1 MSLAA
6 HIVLRN
12 VSVNFPVLS
21 FRDRSLRSRFV
32 SAVTLRRTRAVP
44 HIVSALNDV
53 SLDIR
58 AGDRVAIIGA
68 NGAGKTTLLRVLA
81 GIYHPTAGSVDV
93 LGRCLSLFDLSA
105 GFDEEATGY
114 ENIVRRGLVIGA
126 RRSEI
131 DARRAEI
138 AEFTELGD
146 RLDLPLRTYS
156 SGMMLRL
163 IFAVATAVEGEIVL
177 LDEWIGVGDQ
187 QFRRKARQRLD
198 EIVARA
204 GILVLASHD
213 IELIQSTCNRAI
225 LLEEGRMG
233 RSDRSAAAQGD
244 CRAARRLRQGGVVQD
259 PRHRGGARGS
269 RKHGRDGRRQRTP
282 ARQKCGRHRP
292 EPRRG
297 PV

>member
-1 MSLAA
+1 MSSQT

-12 VSVNFPVLS
+12 VSINFPVLS

-32 SAVTLRRTRAVP
+32 NAVTLRREAPRP
-44 HIVSALNDV
+44 HIVTALNDV

-58 AGDRVAIIGA
+58 AGDRVAIVGA

-114 ENIVRRGLVIGA
+114 ENIMRRGLVIGA
-126 RRSEI
+126 RRTEI
-131 DARRAEI
+131 EARRAEI

-163 IFAVATAVEGEIVL
+163 IFAVATAVEGKSCCSTN
-177 LDEWIGVGDQ
+177 GS
-187 QFRRKARQRLD
+187 
-198 EIVARA
+198 
-204 GILVLASHD
+204 ASAT
-213 IELIQSTCNRAI
+213 S
-225 LLEEGRMG
+225 
-233 RSDRSAAAQGD
+233 SS
-244 CRAARRLRQGGVVQD
+244 ARR
-259 PRHRGGARGS
+259 RGS
-269 RKHGRDGRRQRTP
+269 GSMRSWPAPAFWCWPRTISI
-282 ARQKCGRHRP
+282 
-292 EPRRG
+292 
-297 PV
+297 

>member
-1 MSLAA
+1 
-6 HIVLRN
+6 VR
-12 VSVNFPVLS
+12 FPLPS
-21 FRDRSLRSRFV
+21 FRDRSLRGRFV
-32 SAVTLRRTRAVP
+32 SAVTLRRKTAVP

-58 AGDRVAIIGA
+58 AGDRVATIGA

-81 GIYHPTAGSVDV
+81 GIYCPTSGSVDV
-93 LGRCLSLFDLSA
+93 LGRCLSLLDLQA

-114 ENIVRRGLVIGA
+114 ENIMRRGLVIGA

-138 AEFTELGD
+138 AEFSELGD
-146 RLDLPLRTYS
+146 RLDLPLRTDS

-163 IFAVATAVEGEIVL
+163 IFAVATAIEGEIVL

-187 QFRRKARQRLD
+187 QFRKKARQRLD

-213 IELIQSTCNRAI
+213 GELIKSTCNRAI
-225 LLEEGRMG
+225 LLEEGRI
-233 RSDRSAAAQGD
+233 AAAGPID
-244 CRAARRLRQGGVVQD
+244 EILGRYL
-259 PRHRGGARGS
+259 GGA
-269 RKHGRDGRRQRTP
+269 K
-282 ARQKCGRHRP
+282 A
-292 EPRRG
+292 
-297 PV
+297 

>member
-1 MSLAA
+1 MTPAA
-6 HIVLRN
+6 HIALRN
-12 VSVNFPVLS
+12 VSVRFPVLS

-32 SAVTLRRTRAVP
+32 NAMTLRRTTATP

-53 SLDIR
+53 NLDIG

-81 GIYHPTAGSVDV
+81 GIYHPTSGNVDV
-93 LGRCLSLFDLSA
+93 LGRCLPLFDLSA

-114 ENIVRRGLVIGA
+114 ENIMRRGLVIGA

-131 DARRAEI
+131 DAKRAEI
-138 AEFTELGD
+138 AAFTELGD

-187 QFRRKARQRLD
+187 QFRKKARQRLD
-198 EIVARA
+198 EIVVRA

-213 IELIQSTCNRAI
+213 IELIKSTCNRAI
-225 LLEEGRMG
+225 LLEEGRIVAAG
-233 RSDRSAAAQGD
+233 ASDEILGQY
-244 CRAARRLRQGGVVQD
+244 L
-259 PRHRGGARGS
+259 GGA
-269 RKHGRDGRRQRTP
+269 K
-282 ARQKCGRHRP
+282 A
-292 EPRRG
+292 
-297 PV
+297 

>member
-1 MSLAA
+1 MSTTA

-12 VSVNFPVLS
+12 VSVTFPVLS

-32 SAVTLRRTRAVP
+32 RAVTLRREAPRP
-44 HIVSALNDV
+44 RIVTALDGID
-53 SLDIR
+53 LDIR
-58 AGDRVAIIGA
+58 AGDRVALVGA

-81 GIYHPTAGSVDV
+81 GIYHPTVGSIDV

-114 ENIVRRGLVIGA
+114 ENIMRRGLVIGA
-126 RRSEI
+126 RRTEI

-187 QFRRKARQRLD
+187 QFRKKARQRLD

-213 IELIQSTCNRAI
+213 VDLIKSTCNRAI
-225 LLEEGRMG
+225 LLQKGRIMAAGSTEEILGRYLA
-233 RSDRSAAAQGD
+233 SAGKD
-244 CRAARRLRQGGVVQD
+244 
-259 PRHRGGARGS
+259 
-269 RKHGRDGRRQRTP
+269 
-282 ARQKCGRHRP
+282 
-292 EPRRG
+292 
-297 PV
+297 

>member
-1 MSLAA
+1 MSGDMSTSA

-12 VSVNFPVLS
+12 VSVTFPVLS

-32 SAVTLRRTRAVP
+32 HAVTLRRQAPRP
-44 HIVSALNDV
+44 HIVTALNGID
-53 SLDIR
+53 LDIR
-58 AGDRVAIIGA
+58 AGDRVALVGA

-81 GIYHPTAGSVDV
+81 GIYHPTAGSIDV

-114 ENIVRRGLVIGA
+114 ENIMRRGLVIGA
-126 RRSEI
+126 RRTEI

-213 IELIQSTCNRAI
+213 VDLIKSTCNRAI
-225 LLEEGRMG
+225 LLHEGRIM
-233 RSDRSAAAQGD
+233 AAGATDEILG
-244 CRAARRLRQGGVVQD
+244 LYL
-259 PRHRGGARGS
+259 GGATD
-269 RKHGRDGRRQRTP
+269 KT
-282 ARQKCGRHRP
+282 A
-292 EPRRG
+292 
-297 PV
+297 

>member
-1 MSLAA
+1 MSTTA

-12 VSVNFPVLS
+12 VSVTFPVLS

-32 SAVTLRRTRAVP
+32 RAVTLRRDAARP
-44 HIVSALNDV
+44 HIVTALDGID
-53 SLDIR
+53 LDIR
-58 AGDRVAIIGA
+58 AGDRVAIVGA

-81 GIYHPTAGSVDV
+81 GIYHPTSGGIDV

-114 ENIVRRGLVIGA
+114 ENIMRRGLVIGA
-126 RRSEI
+126 RRTEI

-138 AEFTELGD
+138 ADFTELGD

-187 QFRRKARQRLD
+187 QFRKKARQRLD

-213 IELIQSTCNRAI
+213 VDLIKSTCNRAI
-225 LLEEGRMG
+225 LLEEGRIT
-233 RSDRSAAAQGD
+233 AAGTTEEIL
-244 CRAARRLRQGGVVQD
+244 ARYLGTAKV
-259 PRHRGGARGS
+259 
-269 RKHGRDGRRQRTP
+269 
-282 ARQKCGRHRP
+282 
-292 EPRRG
+292 
-297 PV
+297 

>member
-1 MSLAA
+1 MTPAA
-6 HIVLRN
+6 HIALRN
-12 VSVNFPVLS
+12 VSVRFPVLS

-32 SAVTLRRTRAVP
+32 NAMTLRRTTATP

-53 SLDIR
+53 NLDIR

-81 GIYHPTAGSVDV
+81 GIYHPTSGSVDV
-93 LGRCLSLFDLSA
+93 LGRCLPLFDLSA

-114 ENIVRRGLVIGA
+114 ENIMRRGLVIGA

-131 DARRAEI
+131 DAKRGEI
-138 AEFTELGD
+138 AAFTELGD

-163 IFAVATAVEGEIVL
+163 IFAVATAVVGEIVL

-187 QFRRKARQRLD
+187 QFREKARQRLD
-198 EIVARA
+198 EIVVRA

-213 IELIQSTCNRAI
+213 IELIKSTCNRAI
-225 LLEEGRMG
+225 LLEEGRIV
-233 RSDRSAAAQGD
+233 AAGATDEILGQY
-244 CRAARRLRQGGVVQD
+244 L
-259 PRHRGGARGS
+259 GGA
-269 RKHGRDGRRQRTP
+269 K
-282 ARQKCGRHRP
+282 A
-292 EPRRG
+292 
-297 PV
+297 

>member
-1 MSLAA
+1 MSNAA

-32 SAVTLRRTRAVP
+32 NAVTLRRQAPRP
-44 HIVSALNDV
+44 HIITALDDV

-58 AGDRVAIIGA
+58 AGDRVGLVGA

-81 GIYHPTAGSVDV
+81 GIYHPTVGSVDV

-114 ENIVRRGLVIGA
+114 ENIMRRGLVIGA
-126 RRSEI
+126 RRTEI
-131 DARRAEI
+131 EARRAEI

-187 QFRRKARQRLD
+187 QFRKKARQRLD

-213 IELIQSTCNRAI
+213 IDLIKSTCNRAI
-225 LLEEGRMG
+225 LLQEGRITAVG
-233 RSDRSAAAQGD
+233 TTEGILSRYLGGEA
-244 CRAARRLRQGGVVQD
+244 RA
-259 PRHRGGARGS
+259 
-269 RKHGRDGRRQRTP
+269 
-282 ARQKCGRHRP
+282 
-292 EPRRG
+292 
-297 PV
+297 

>member
-1 MSLAA
+1 MSPQA
-6 HIVLRN
+6 HIMLRN
-12 VSVNFPVLS
+12 VSVTFPVLS

-32 SAVTLRRTRAVP
+32 RAVTLRRAAARP
-44 HIVSALNDV
+44 HIVTALDGID
-53 SLDIR
+53 LDIR
-58 AGDRVAIIGA
+58 AGDRLAIVGA

-81 GIYHPTAGSVDV
+81 GIYHPTAGSLDV
-93 LGRCLSLFDLSA
+93 LGRRLSLFDLSA

-114 ENIVRRGLVIGA
+114 ENIMRRGLVIGA
-126 RRSEI
+126 RRIEI

-187 QFRRKARQRLD
+187 QFRKKARLRLD

-213 IELIQSTCNRAI
+213 LDLIKSTCNRAI
-225 LLEEGRMG
+225 LLEQGRIVVSG
-233 RSDRSAAAQGD
+233 TTEEVLARYLGAAK
-244 CRAARRLRQGGVVQD
+244 V
-259 PRHRGGARGS
+259 
-269 RKHGRDGRRQRTP
+269 
-282 ARQKCGRHRP
+282 
-292 EPRRG
+292 
-297 PV
+297 

>member
-6 HIVLRN
+6 QIVLRN
-12 VSVNFPVLS
+12 VSVTFPVLS

-32 SAVTLRRTRAVP
+32 SAVTLRRQAAVP
-44 HIVSALNDV
+44 HIVSALKDV

-81 GIYHPTAGSVDV
+81 GIYHPTAGSVDID
-93 LGRCLSLFDLSA
+93 GRCLSLFDLQA

-114 ENIVRRGLVIGA
+114 ENIMRRGLVIGA
-126 RRSEI
+126 RRAEI

-138 AEFTELGD
+138 AAFTELGD

-187 QFRRKARQRLD
+187 QFRKKARQRLD

-213 IELIQSTCNRAI
+213 IDLIRSICNRAI
-225 LLEEGRMG
+225 LLEEGRI
-233 RSDRSAAAQGD
+233 AAAGAID
-244 CRAARRLRQGGVVQD
+244 EILGRYLGGTK
-259 PRHRGGARGS
+259 A
-269 RKHGRDGRRQRTP
+269 
-282 ARQKCGRHRP
+282 
-292 EPRRG
+292 
-297 PV
+297 

>member
-1 MSLAA
+1 MTPTA
-6 HIVLRN
+6 HIVLRD
-12 VSVNFPVLS
+12 VSVTFPVLS

-32 SAVTLRRTRAVP
+32 GAVTLRRKAAVS
-44 HIVSALNDV
+44 HLITALNEV

-58 AGDRVAIIGA
+58 AGDRLAIIGA

-81 GIYHPTAGSVDV
+81 GIYHPTAGSIDV
-93 LGRCLSLFDLSA
+93 RGRCLSLFDLQA

-114 ENIVRRGLVIGA
+114 ENIMRRGLVIGA
-126 RRSEI
+126 RRAEI

-187 QFRRKARQRLD
+187 QFRKKARQRLD

-225 LLEEGRMG
+225 LLEQGKII
-233 RSDRSAAAQGD
+233 AAGATDTILVQYLAGS
-244 CRAARRLRQGGVVQD
+244 GGKK
-259 PRHRGGARGS
+259 A
-269 RKHGRDGRRQRTP
+269 
-282 ARQKCGRHRP
+282 
-292 EPRRG
+292 
-297 PV
+297 

>member
-1 MSLAA
+1 MTPAA
-6 HIVLRN
+6 HIALCN
-12 VSVNFPVLS
+12 VSVRFPVLS

-32 SAVTLRRTRAVP
+32 SAVTPRRKAAVS
-44 HIVSALNDV
+44 HLIKALNEV

-58 AGDRVAIIGA
+58 AGDRLAIIGA

-81 GIYHPTAGSVDV
+81 GIYHPTAGSIDV

-114 ENIVRRGLVIGA
+114 ENIMRRGLVIGA
-126 RRSEI
+126 RRAEI

-138 AEFTELGD
+138 AEFSELGD

-187 QFRRKARQRLD
+187 QFRNKARQRLD
-198 EIVARA
+198 EIVVRA

-213 IELIQSTCNRAI
+213 IGLIKSTCNRAI
-225 LLEEGRMG
+225 LLEEGRIV
-233 RSDRSAAAQGD
+233 AAGATDEILSQY
-244 CRAARRLRQGGVVQD
+244 LGG
-259 PRHRGGARGS
+259 GKA
-269 RKHGRDGRRQRTP
+269 
-282 ARQKCGRHRP
+282 
-292 EPRRG
+292 
-297 PV
+297 

>member
-1 MSLAA
+1 MSDAA
-6 HIVLRN
+6 HIALRN
-12 VSVNFPVLS
+12 VTVAFPVLS

-32 SAVTLRRTRAVP
+32 RAVTLRKAGNAARP
-44 HIVSALNDV
+44 HIVTALNGVD
-53 SLDIR
+53 LEIR
-58 AGDRVAIIGA
+58 AGDRLAVIGA

-81 GIYHPTAGSVDV
+81 GIYHPTTGTIDV
-93 LGRCLSLFDLSA
+93 CGRCLSLFDLAA

-114 ENIVRRGLVIGA
+114 ENIMRRGLVIGA

-131 DARRAEI
+131 EARRAEI

-163 IFAVATAVEGEIVL
+163 IFAVATAIEGEIVL

-187 QFRRKARQRLD
+187 QFRKKARQRLD

-213 IELIQSTCNRAI
+213 VDLIKSTCNRAI
-225 LLEEGRMG
+225 MLQEGRIT
-233 RSDRSAAAQGD
+233 AAGTTDEILARYLG
-244 CRAARRLRQGGVVQD
+244 AAK
-259 PRHRGGARGS
+259 A
-269 RKHGRDGRRQRTP
+269 
-282 ARQKCGRHRP
+282 
-292 EPRRG
+292 
-297 PV
+297 

>member
-1 MSLAA
+1 MSPAA

-12 VSVNFPVLS
+12 VSVTFPVLS

-32 SAVTLRRTRAVP
+32 NAVTLRREAPRP
-44 HIVSALNDV
+44 HIVAALNDV

-58 AGDRVAIIGA
+58 AGDRLAIIGA

-81 GIYHPTAGSVDV
+81 GIYHPTTGSVDV
-93 LGRCLSLFDLSA
+93 AGRCLSLFDLSA

-114 ENIVRRGLVIGA
+114 ENIMRRGLVIGA
-126 RRSEI
+126 RRAEI

-177 LDEWIGVGDQ
+177 LDEWLGVGDQ
-187 QFRRKARQRLD
+187 QFRKKARQRLD

-213 IELIQSTCNRAI
+213 VDLIKSTCNRAI
-225 LLEEGRMG
+225 LLEQGRIV
-233 RSDRSAAAQGD
+233 AAGTTDEILGQYLG
-244 CRAARRLRQGGVVQD
+244 AAK
-259 PRHRGGARGS
+259 A
-269 RKHGRDGRRQRTP
+269 
-282 ARQKCGRHRP
+282 
-292 EPRRG
+292 
-297 PV
+297 

>member
-1 MSLAA
+1 MSPQA

-32 SAVTLRRTRAVP
+32 NAVTLRREAPRP

-58 AGDRVAIIGA
+58 AGDRVAIVGA

-81 GIYHPTAGSVDV
+81 GIYHPTTGSVDV

-114 ENIVRRGLVIGA
+114 ENIMRRGLVIGA
-126 RRSEI
+126 RRTEI
-131 DARRAEI
+131 EARRAEI

-187 QFRRKARQRLD
+187 QFRKKARQRLD

-213 IELIQSTCNRAI
+213 IDLIKSTCNRAI
-225 LLEEGRMG
+225 LLGEGRII
-233 RSDRSAAAQGD
+233 AAGTTEEILARYLGGEA
-244 CRAARRLRQGGVVQD
+244 RA
-259 PRHRGGARGS
+259 
-269 RKHGRDGRRQRTP
+269 
-282 ARQKCGRHRP
+282 
-292 EPRRG
+292 
-297 PV
+297 

>member
-1 MSLAA
+1 MSTAA
-6 HIVLRN
+6 QIVLRN
-12 VSVNFPVLS
+12 VSVTFPVLS

-32 SAVTLRRTRAVP
+32 GAVTLRRKAAVS

-58 AGDRVAIIGA
+58 AGDRLAIVGA

-81 GIYHPTAGSVDV
+81 GIYHPTAGNVDV
-93 LGRCLSLFDLSA
+93 NGRCLSLFDLQA

-114 ENIVRRGLVIGA
+114 ENIMRRGLVIGA
-126 RRSEI
+126 RRAEI

-138 AEFTELGD
+138 ADFTELGD

-177 LDEWIGVGDQ
+177 LDEWIGVGDE

-213 IELIQSTCNRAI
+213 IGLIQSTCNRAI
-225 LLEEGRMG
+225 LLE
-233 RSDRSAAAQGD
+233 
-244 CRAARRLRQGGVVQD
+244 
-259 PRHRGGARGS
+259 
-269 RKHGRDGRRQRTP
+269 DGRIT
-282 ARQKCGRHRP
+282 AAGTTDEILGRYLA
-292 EPRRG
+292 G
-297 PV
+297 AGKS

>member
-12 VSVNFPVLS
+12 VAVTFPVLS

-32 SAVTLRRTRAVP
+32 SAVTLRRTLAVP
-44 HIVSALNDV
+44 HIVTALNDI

-58 AGDRVAIIGA
+58 AGDRLAIVGA

-93 LGRCLSLFDLSA
+93 QGRCLSLFDLSA

-114 ENIVRRGLVIGA
+114 ENIIRRGLVIGA
-126 RRSEI
+126 RRAEI

-187 QFRRKARQRLD
+187 QFRKKARQRLD

-213 IELIQSTCNRAI
+213 IDLIKSTCNRAI
-225 LLEEGRMG
+225 LLEQGRITAAGSIDEVLG
-233 RSDRSAAAQGD
+233 RY
-244 CRAARRLRQGGVVQD
+244 L
-259 PRHRGGARGS
+259 GGA
-269 RKHGRDGRRQRTP
+269 K
-282 ARQKCGRHRP
+282 A
-292 EPRRG
+292 
-297 PV
+297 

>member
-6 HIVLRN
+6 AHILLRN
-12 VSVNFPVLS
+12 VAVTFPVLS

-32 SAVTLRRTRAVP
+32 NAVTLRRSAAIPR
-44 HIVSALNDV
+44 IVSALSDV

-58 AGDRVAIIGA
+58 AGDRLAIVGA

-93 LGRCLSLFDLSA
+93 AGRCLSLFDLQA

-114 ENIVRRGLVIGA
+114 ENIMRRGLVIGA

-187 QFRRKARQRLD
+187 QFRKKARQRLD

-213 IELIQSTCNRAI
+213 VDLIKSTCNRAI
-225 LLEEGRMG
+225 LLEQGRITAAGTTDEILG
-233 RSDRSAAAQGD
+233 RY
-244 CRAARRLRQGGVVQD
+244 L
-259 PRHRGGARGS
+259 GGA
-269 RKHGRDGRRQRTP
+269 K
-282 ARQKCGRHRP
+282 A
-292 EPRRG
+292 
-297 PV
+297 

>member
-1 MSLAA
+1 
-6 HIVLRN
+6 VLRN

-32 SAVTLRRTRAVP
+32 GAVTLRRAPARP
-44 HIVSALNDV
+44 HIITALNDV

-58 AGDRVAIIGA
+58 AGDRVGLIGA

-81 GIYHPTAGSVDV
+81 GIYHPTSGGVDV
-93 LGRCLSLFDLSA
+93 RGRCLSLFDLSA

-114 ENIVRRGLVIGA
+114 ENIMRRGLVIGA

-187 QFRRKARQRLD
+187 QFRTKARQRLD

-213 IELIQSTCNRAI
+213 VDLIKSTCNRAI
-225 LLEEGRMG
+225 LLEAGRIVAAGPTEDILG
-233 RSDRSAAAQGD
+233 RYLGNTAEAKA
-244 CRAARRLRQGGVVQD
+244 
-259 PRHRGGARGS
+259 
-269 RKHGRDGRRQRTP
+269 
-282 ARQKCGRHRP
+282 
-292 EPRRG
+292 
-297 PV
+297 

>member
-1 MSLAA
+1 MSTSA
-6 HIVLRN
+6 HIALRN
-12 VSVNFPVLS
+12 VSVTFPVLS

-32 SAVTLRRTRAVP
+32 RAVTLRRQALRP
-44 HIVSALNDV
+44 HIVTALDDID
-53 SLDIR
+53 LDIR
-58 AGDRVAIIGA
+58 AGDRVALVGA

-81 GIYHPTAGSVDV
+81 GIYHPTAGNIDV

-114 ENIVRRGLVIGA
+114 ENILRRGLVIGA
-126 RRSEI
+126 RRTEI

-204 GILVLASHD
+204 GIVVLASHD
-213 IELIQSTCNRAI
+213 VDLIKSTCNRAI
-225 LLEEGRMG
+225 LLEQGHITASGTTEEVLGLYLG
-233 RSDRSAAAQGD
+233 AAKD
-244 CRAARRLRQGGVVQD
+244 
-259 PRHRGGARGS
+259 
-269 RKHGRDGRRQRTP
+269 K
-282 ARQKCGRHRP
+282 RP
-292 EPRRG
+292 
-297 PV
+297 

>member
-1 MSLAA
+1 MSTTA
-6 HIVLRN
+6 HIVLRD
-12 VSVNFPVLS
+12 VSVTFPVLS

-32 SAVTLRRTRAVP
+32 RAVTLRRQATRP
-44 HIVSALNDV
+44 HIVTALDGID
-53 SLDIR
+53 LDIH
-58 AGDRVAIIGA
+58 AGDRVAIVGA

-114 ENIVRRGLVIGA
+114 ENILRRGLVLGA
-126 RRSEI
+126 RRTEI

-138 AEFTELGD
+138 ADFTELGD

-187 QFRRKARQRLD
+187 HFRQKARQRLD

-213 IELIQSTCNRAI
+213 IDLIKSTCNRAI
-225 LLEEGRMG
+225 LLEQGRITAAG
-233 RSDRSAAAQGD
+233 TTEEILSRYLGGTAGTGKLESAD
-244 CRAARRLRQGGVVQD
+244 
-259 PRHRGGARGS
+259 
-269 RKHGRDGRRQRTP
+269 
-282 ARQKCGRHRP
+282 
-292 EPRRG
+292 
-297 PV
+297 

>member
-1 MSLAA
+1 MSTTA

-12 VSVNFPVLS
+12 VSVTFPVLS

-32 SAVTLRRTRAVP
+32 RAVTLRREAARP
-44 HIVSALNDV
+44 HIVTALDGID
-53 SLDIR
+53 LDIR
-58 AGDRVAIIGA
+58 AGDRVAIVGA

-81 GIYHPTAGSVDV
+81 GIYHPTAGSIDV

-114 ENIVRRGLVIGA
+114 ENIMRRGLVIGA
-126 RRSEI
+126 RRTEI

-187 QFRRKARQRLD
+187 QFRKKARQRLD

-213 IELIQSTCNRAI
+213 VDLIKSTCNRAI
-225 LLEEGRMG
+225 LLQEGQITATGTTEEIL
-233 RSDRSAAAQGD
+233 D
-244 CRAARRLRQGGVVQD
+244 LYL
-259 PRHRGGARGS
+259 GGAGD
-269 RKHGRDGRRQRTP
+269 RK
-282 ARQKCGRHRP
+282 A
-292 EPRRG
+292 
-297 PV
+297 

>member
-1 MSLAA
+1 MTTTA
-6 HIVLRN
+6 HIVLRD
-12 VSVNFPVLS
+12 VSVTFPVLS

-32 SAVTLRRTRAVP
+32 SAVTLRRKAAVS
-44 HIVSALNDV
+44 HVITALNEV

-58 AGDRVAIIGA
+58 AGDRLAIIGA

-81 GIYHPTAGSVDV
+81 GIYHPTAGSIDV

-114 ENIVRRGLVIGA
+114 ENIMRRGLVIGA
-126 RRSEI
+126 RRAEI

-213 IELIQSTCNRAI
+213 LELVKSTCNRAI
-225 LLEEGRMG
+225 LLEQGRI
-233 RSDRSAAAQGD
+233 AAAGTTEEILG
-244 CRAARRLRQGGVVQD
+244 RYL
-259 PRHRGGARGS
+259 GGAG
-269 RKHGRDGRRQRTP
+269 GTRT
-282 ARQKCGRHRP
+282 
-292 EPRRG
+292 
-297 PV
+297 

>member
-1 MSLAA
+1 MSITAKIL
-6 HIVLRN
+6 LRN
-12 VSVNFPVLS
+12 VSVSFPVLS

-32 SAVTLRRTRAVP
+32 NALTLRRPASRP
-44 HIVSALNDV
+44 HIVSALSDV

-58 AGDRVAIIGA
+58 AGDRLALVGA

-81 GIYHPTAGSVDV
+81 GIYHPTSGSVEVD
-93 LGRCLSLFDLSA
+93 GRCLSLFDLSA

-114 ENIVRRGLVIGA
+114 ENIMRRGLVIGA
-126 RRSEI
+126 RRAEI

-187 QFRRKARQRLD
+187 RFRKKARERLD

-213 IELIQSTCNRAI
+213 VDLIKSTCNRAVLI
-225 LLEEGRMG
+225 EEGRIT
-233 RSDRSAAAQGD
+233 
-244 CRAARRLRQGGVVQD
+244 
-259 PRHRGGARGS
+259 GAGS
-269 RKHGRDGRRQRTP
+269 TDEILERYL
-282 ARQKCGRHRP
+282 
-292 EPRRG
+292 RG
-297 PV
+297 PRA

>member
-1 MSLAA
+1 MNG
-6 HIVLRN
+6 I
-12 VSVNFPVLS
+12 
-21 FRDRSLRSRFV
+21 D
-32 SAVTLRRTRAVP
+32 
-44 HIVSALNDV
+44 
-53 SLDIR
+53 LDIR
-58 AGDRVAIIGA
+58 AGDRVAIVGA

-81 GIYHPTAGSVDV
+81 GIYHPTAGSIDV

-114 ENIVRRGLVIGA
+114 ENIMRRGLVIGA
-126 RRSEI
+126 RRTEI

-187 QFRRKARQRLD
+187 QFRKKARQRLD

-213 IELIQSTCNRAI
+213 IDLIKSTCNRAI
-225 LLEEGRMG
+225 LLQEGRIT
-233 RSDRSAAAQGD
+233 AAGTTEEILARYLG
-244 CRAARRLRQGGVVQD
+244 AAK
-259 PRHRGGARGS
+259 A
-269 RKHGRDGRRQRTP
+269 
-282 ARQKCGRHRP
+282 
-292 EPRRG
+292 
-297 PV
+297 

>member
-1 MSLAA
+1 MSTTA

-12 VSVNFPVLS
+12 VSVRFPVLS

-32 SAVTLRRTRAVP
+32 RAVTLRREAPRP
-44 HIVSALNDV
+44 RIVTALDGID
-53 SLDIR
+53 LDIR
-58 AGDRVAIIGA
+58 AGDRVAIVGA

-81 GIYHPTAGSVDV
+81 GIYHPSAGSIDV

-114 ENIVRRGLVIGA
+114 ENIMRRGLVIGA
-126 RRSEI
+126 RRTEI

-187 QFRRKARQRLD
+187 QFRKKARQRLD
-198 EIVARA
+198 EIVVRA

-213 IELIQSTCNRAI
+213 IELIKSTCNRAI
-225 LLEEGRMG
+225 LLEEGWIV
-233 RSDRSAAAQGD
+233 AAGATDEILGQY
-244 CRAARRLRQGGVVQD
+244 L
-259 PRHRGGARGS
+259 GGA
-269 RKHGRDGRRQRTP
+269 K
-282 ARQKCGRHRP
+282 A
-292 EPRRG
+292 
-297 PV
+297 

>member
-1 MSLAA
+1 MSTQA

-12 VSVNFPVLS
+12 VSVTFPVLS

-32 SAVTLRRTRAVP
+32 RAVTLRREAARP
-44 HIVSALNDV
+44 HIVTALDGID
-53 SLDIR
+53 LDIR
-58 AGDRVAIIGA
+58 AGDRVAIVGA

-81 GIYHPTAGSVDV
+81 GIYHPTAGSIDV

-114 ENIVRRGLVIGA
+114 ENIMRRGLVIGA
-126 RRSEI
+126 RRTEI

-213 IELIQSTCNRAI
+213 VELIKSTCNRAI
-225 LLEEGRMG
+225 LLQEGRI
-233 RSDRSAAAQGD
+233 AAAGTTEEIL
-244 CRAARRLRQGGVVQD
+244 ARYL
-259 PRHRGGARGS
+259 GGA
-269 RKHGRDGRRQRTP
+269 K
-282 ARQKCGRHRP
+282 A
-292 EPRRG
+292 
-297 PV
+297 

>member
-1 MSLAA
+1 MSTTA

-12 VSVNFPVLS
+12 VSVTFPVLS

-32 SAVTLRRTRAVP
+32 RAVTLRREAARP
-44 HIVSALNDV
+44 HIVTALDGID
-53 SLDIR
+53 LDIR
-58 AGDRVAIIGA
+58 AGDRVAIVGA

-81 GIYHPTAGSVDV
+81 GIYHPTSGSIDV

-114 ENIVRRGLVIGA
+114 ENIMRRGLVIGA
-126 RRSEI
+126 RRTEI

-187 QFRRKARQRLD
+187 QFRKKARQRLD

-213 IELIQSTCNRAI
+213 VDLIKSTCNRAI
-225 LLEEGRMG
+225 LLEEGRIT
-233 RSDRSAAAQGD
+233 AAGTTEEILARYLG
-244 CRAARRLRQGGVVQD
+244 AAKV
-259 PRHRGGARGS
+259 
-269 RKHGRDGRRQRTP
+269 
-282 ARQKCGRHRP
+282 
-292 EPRRG
+292 
-297 PV
+297 

>member
-1 MSLAA
+1 MRSSGCSGSAMRPSWPASASAATQNTAIAWPIGCEVRDMIPAA
-6 HIVLRN
+6 HIALRN
-12 VSVNFPVLS
+12 VSVRFPVLS

-32 SAVTLRRTRAVP
+32 NAVTLRRTMATP
-44 HIVSALNDV
+44 HIVLALNDV

-81 GIYHPTAGSVDV
+81 GIYHPTSGSVDV
-93 LGRCLSLFDLSA
+93 LGRCLPLFDLSA

-114 ENIVRRGLVIGA
+114 ENIMRRGLVIGA

-138 AEFTELGD
+138 AAFTELGD
-146 RLDLPLRTYS
+146 RPALPLRTYS

-187 QFRRKARQRLD
+187 QFRKKARQRLRGN
-198 EIVARA
+198 V
-204 GILVLASHD
+204 GP
-213 IELIQSTCNRAI
+213 
-225 LLEEGRMG
+225 
-233 RSDRSAAAQGD
+233 
-244 CRAARRLRQGGVVQD
+244 
-259 PRHRGGARGS
+259 PRHPGAGPPQN
-269 RKHGRDGRRQRTP
+269 GP
-282 ARQKCGRHRP
+282 AP
-292 EPRRG
+292 APR
-297 PV
+297 

>member
-1 MSLAA
+1 MTTTA
-6 HIVLRN
+6 HIVLRD
-12 VSVNFPVLS
+12 VSVTFPVLS

-32 SAVTLRRTRAVP
+32 NAVTLRRKAAVS
-44 HIVSALNDV
+44 HLITALSGVN
-53 SLDIR
+53 LDIR
-58 AGDRVAIIGA
+58 AGDRLAIIGA

-81 GIYHPTAGSVDV
+81 GIYHPTAGSIDV
-93 LGRCLSLFDLSA
+93 LGRRLSLFDLSA

-114 ENIVRRGLVIGA
+114 ENIMRRGLVIGA
-126 RRSEI
+126 RRAEI

-187 QFRRKARQRLD
+187 QFRKKARQRLD

-213 IELIQSTCNRAI
+213 VDMIKSTCNRAI
-225 LLEEGRMG
+225 LLEQGRITADGTTEEILG
-233 RSDRSAAAQGD
+233 RYLGAAKA
-244 CRAARRLRQGGVVQD
+244 
-259 PRHRGGARGS
+259 
-269 RKHGRDGRRQRTP
+269 
-282 ARQKCGRHRP
+282 
-292 EPRRG
+292 
-297 PV
+297 

>member
-1 MSLAA
+1 MSTTA

-12 VSVNFPVLS
+12 VSVTFSVLS
-21 FRDRSLRSRFV
+21 FRDRSLRSCFI
-32 SAVTLRRTRAVP
+32 SAVTLRRTAAVL
-44 HIVSALNDV
+44 HAVSALSDV

-58 AGDRVAIIGA
+58 AGDRLAIIGA

-81 GIYHPTAGSVDV
+81 GIYHPTAGSIDVD
-93 LGRCLSLFDLSA
+93 GRCLSLFDLSA

-114 ENIVRRGLVIGA
+114 ENIMRRGLVIGA
-126 RRSEI
+126 RRAEI

-187 QFRRKARQRLD
+187 QFRKKARQRLD

-204 GILVLASHD
+204 GILVMASHD
-213 IELIQSTCNRAI
+213 VELIRSTCNRAI
-225 LLEEGRMG
+225 LLEEGRIAATGTTDEVLG
-233 RSDRSAAAQGD
+233 RYLGAAKA
-244 CRAARRLRQGGVVQD
+244 
-259 PRHRGGARGS
+259 
-269 RKHGRDGRRQRTP
+269 
-282 ARQKCGRHRP
+282 
-292 EPRRG
+292 
-297 PV
+297 

>member
-1 MSLAA
+1 MSTTA

-12 VSVNFPVLS
+12 VSVKFPVLS

-32 SAVTLRRTRAVP
+32 RAVTLRREAARP
-44 HIVSALNDV
+44 HIVTALDGID
-53 SLDIR
+53 LDIR
-58 AGDRVAIIGA
+58 AGDRVAIVGA

-81 GIYHPTAGSVDV
+81 GIYHPTAGRIDV

-114 ENIVRRGLVIGA
+114 ENIMRRGLVIGA
-126 RRSEI
+126 RRTEI

-187 QFRRKARQRLD
+187 QFRKKARQRLD

-213 IELIQSTCNRAI
+213 VDLIKSTCNRAI
-225 LLEEGRMG
+225 LLEEGRITAAGTTEEILG
-233 RSDRSAAAQGD
+233 RY
-244 CRAARRLRQGGVVQD
+244 L
-259 PRHRGGARGS
+259 GGAGD
-269 RKHGRDGRRQRTP
+269 KK
-282 ARQKCGRHRP
+282 A
-292 EPRRG
+292 
-297 PV
+297 